1 MKTKKY
7 IGTVLVIFSLLLL
20 AGCGAT
26 GSTDEGENSKIQAQD
41 TEEESSGQ
49 NEETETRKDTSMP
62 FGKNKETRKDTDTK
76 EDADVEEKQIMIEVN
91 GQSFSAKLYDNA
103 AAAALLEKFP
113 MVLDMEEMNG
123 NEKYFFMEDTLPT
136 DTKDIGDIHTGDI
149 MLYGADCLVL
159 FFQDFSTSYRYTRI
173 GYIEDQEGFADAL
186 SDGTVE
192 IRFYIEE

>member
-26 GSTDEGENSKIQAQD
+26 GGTDEGENPKIQAQD

-49 NEETETRKDTSMP
+49 NEETEI
-62 FGKNKETRKDTDTK
+62 RKDTDTK
-76 EDADVEEKQIMIEVN
+76 GDTDVEEKQIVIEVN

-103 AAAALLEKFP
+103 AAAALWEKLP

-123 NEKYFFMEDTLPT
+123 NEKYFFMEDTLPA
-136 DTKDIGDIHTGDI
+136 DTEDIGDIHTGDI
-149 MLYGADCLVL
+149 MLYGDDCLAL

>member
-20 AGCGAT
+20 AGCGAM
-26 GSTDEGENSKIQAQD
+26 GGTDEGENSKIQAQD

-49 NEETETRKDTSMP
+49 NEETETLKDTSIP

-76 EDADVEEKQIMIEVN
+76 EDADVEEKQIAIEVN
-91 GQSFSAKLYDNA
+91 GQSFSAKLYNNA
-103 AAAALLEKFP
+103 AAAALWEKLP

-123 NEKYFFMEDTLPT
+123 NEKYFFMEDTFPT
-136 DTKDIGDIHTGDI
+136 DTEDIGDIHTGDI
-149 MLYGADCLVL
+149 MLYGDDCLVL

-173 GYIEDQEGFADAL
+173 GYIEDQKGFADAL